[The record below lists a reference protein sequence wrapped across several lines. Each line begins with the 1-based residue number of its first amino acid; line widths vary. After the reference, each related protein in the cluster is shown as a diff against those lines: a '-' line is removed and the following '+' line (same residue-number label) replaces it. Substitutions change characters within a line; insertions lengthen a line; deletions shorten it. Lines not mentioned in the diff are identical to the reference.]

1 MRGGGWM
8 KLTWRRHQWLLAL
21 ACPSS
26 LKVTTWK
33 HALGCLLPYFMF
45 GWSYRKVQ
53 NHMNFVFMLWSLFVI
68 KFFTWKDE
76 CDEAGGD
83 GHGSKDE
90 GGDDGADLGQ
100 GGHCR

>member
-1 MRGGGWM
+1 M

-33 HALGCLLPYFMF
+33 HALGWL
-45 GWSYRKVQ
+45 
-53 NHMNFVFMLWSLFVI
+53 FVFMMWSLFVI
-68 KFFTWKDE
+68 EFFTWKDE

-83 GHGSKDE
+83 GHGPKDE
-90 GGDDGADLGQ
+90 GGDDGADLSQ
-100 GGHCR
+100 GRHCR